1 MRSAYVENWIHNLGV
16 IKDAK
21 SFLKADWISKDQYE
35 KIGETYASPLYHPNF
50 LIRILLF
57 VATLLGISGVTGLFA
72 LFVAQGDEVFI
83 SIACMA
89 YGIASFFVVDKLFIK
104 DKKHYKSGVN
114 EAIIYHSCGFTIGG
128 FAGLTDFSTTPFLLF
143 SLVVL
148 TFAAIRYLDLICTI
162 TSFGFLGFTLFY
174 HFYEWGGILQ
184 QIIPFAFIICF
195 SIAYFLSRK
204 YRRRTELNLW
214 NDNLLIVEA
223 LSLAVVY
230 LAGNYLVV
238 RELSVNLMGLALE
251 GNEDIPFA
259 FIFYLL
265 TIAIPILYLWFG
277 VKNKDLVLLR
287 VSLIVLAFSVFT
299 FKYYYGFNRPE
310 ITLTI
315 AGMALLGISLSLFN
329 YLKVMRS
336 GYTREKLLSE
346 KWSSMNAE
354 AFIIS
359 QTLGGNQVK
368 VSEHFEGQGGE
379 FGGGGSSGSF

>member
-1 MRSAYVENWIHNLGV
+1 MKSAYVEDWVYNLGV

-21 SFLKADWISKDQYE
+21 SFLKADWILKEQYE
-35 KIGETYASPLYHPNF
+35 KIAEGYTSPLDHPNF

-57 VATLLGISGVTGLFA
+57 VATLLGISGITGLFT
-72 LFVAQGDEVFI
+72 LFVAQGGEVFI
-83 SIACMA
+83 SIACVL

-104 DKKHYKSGVN
+104 DKKHYKSGVT

-143 SLVVL
+143 SVVVL
-148 TFAAIRYLDLICTI
+148 TFAAVRYLDLICTL
-162 TSFGFLGFTLFY
+162 TAFGFVGYTLFY
-174 HFYEWGGILQ
+174 HLYEWGGILQ
-184 QIIPFAFIICF
+184 QIIPFAFVICF
-195 SIAYFLSRK
+195 SITYFLSKK
-204 YRRRTELNLW
+204 YGKRTDLRLW
-214 NDNLLIVEA
+214 SDNLLIVEA
-223 LSLAVVY
+223 LSLATVY
-230 LAGNYLVV
+230 VAGNYLVV

-265 TIAIPILYLWFG
+265 TVAIPVLYLWFG
-277 VKNKDLVLLR
+277 IKNKDLVLLR

-315 AGMALLGISLSLFN
+315 AGLALLGISLSLFN
-329 YLKVMRS
+329 YLKVIRS

-346 KWSSMNAE
+346 KWSNMNAE

-368 VSEHFEGQGGE
+368 VSESFEAKGGE

>member
-1 MRSAYVENWIHNLGV
+1 MKSAYVENWIHSLSL

-21 SFLKADWISKDQYE
+21 SFLKAEWISKEQYE
-35 KIGETYASPLYHPNF
+35 TIAEAYANPLYHPNF
-50 LIRILLF
+50 LVRILLF
-57 VATLLGISGVTGLFA
+57 VATLLGISGITGLFT
-72 LFVAQGDEVFI
+72 LFVAQGGETFI
-83 SIACMA
+83 SIACMV
-89 YGIASFFVVDKLFIK
+89 YGIASFFVVDKLFIN

-128 FAGLTDFSTTPFLLF
+128 FAGLTDFSTTPFLLVG
-143 SLVVL
+143 LIVL
-148 TFAAIRYLDLICTI
+148 TFAAIRYLDLICTV
-162 TSFGFLGFTLFY
+162 TALGFLGYTLFY
-174 HFYEWGGILQ
+174 HLYELGGILQ
-184 QIIPFAFIICF
+184 QVIPFAFLICF
-195 SIAYFLSRK
+195 SIGYLLSKK
-204 YRRRTELNLW
+204 YRRRTSLGLW

-223 LSLAVVY
+223 LSLAMVY

-259 FIFYLL
+259 FVFYLL
-265 TIAIPILYLWFG
+265 TVAIPVLYLWFG
-277 VKNKDLVLLR
+277 IKNKDLVLLR

-315 AGMALLGISLSLFN
+315 AGLVLLGISLALFN
-329 YLKVMRS
+329 YLKVIRS

-368 VSEHFEGQGGE
+368 VSEGFEGKGGE